1 MAMNLEILKES
12 FEAIKPVAQ
21 EVVDEF
27 YAVLFRDYP
36 QARPLFKPERMP
48 QQKKALIHGLVAI
61 FDKIENPEELN
72 KYLASMGA
80 RHVRYGVQAEHY
92 PWVAETLIKTL
103 KFFFDKTWTP
113 ELEESWR
120 EALSAVAQ
128 GMLVGAQTSEATGPI
143 LEDALKAEIE
153 ATVRE
158 VIHETIR
165 QIIREPDAMD
175 LAANQARGLIKEA
188 LQEQLR
194 VLRERMSSS
203 KKVA

>member
-36 QARPLFKPERMP
+36 HAKPLFRPERMP
-48 QQKKALIHGLVAI
+48 QQKKALIHGLVTI
-61 FDKIENPEELN
+61 FDKIENPAELN

-80 RHVRYGVQAEHY
+80 RHVRYGVQPEHY
-92 PWVAETLIKTL
+92 PWVAESLIKTL
-103 KFFFDKTWTP
+103 RFFFDKTWTP

-120 EALSAVAQ
+120 EALTVVAH
-128 GMLVGAQTSEATGPI
+128 GMLAGTQASEVKPPV

-153 ATVRE
+153 ATARE

-165 QIIREPDAMD
+165 QLIREPDATE

-194 VLRERMSSS
+194 VLKERMSSS